1 MSIVFS
7 TTKSMFS
14 GENEHF
20 SLSFGH
26 SMGTASISTSS
37 VSSDDDSTWIFH
49 KKRETIQYSCLQ
61 GPPHAFQ
68 LLARGK
74 HDRVVDDFSDKI
86 DSRNFKI
93 LSDKSTGMAESNKG
107 SCKRTYNTPQA
118 KLPKKS
124 PGLFGLFVQENYAK
138 VEAGLIRGVNAREVM
153 SALSGKWKSLSNE
166 DKEKLKEKHDKLH
179 KEYNEQVI
187 SFWQELNSEERA
199 FLEEKHGPKMRQLAK
214 ERRHFL
220 GYPKRPPS
228 PFILFV
234 QRSANGIESA
244 SVIERT
250 KILGQKWRE
259 MSNDEKEV
267 YFEENRQAQ
276 KQYKKDITKWK
287 AKYPEVS

>member
-1 MSIVFS
+1 MSIFRFPLVIAWELLPFRQVLLARTMIVHGSS
-7 TTKSMFS
+7 TR
-14 GENEHF
+14 NEKP
-20 SLSFGH
+20 SNI
-26 SMGTASISTSS
+26 A
-37 VSSDDDSTWIFH
+37 V
-49 KKRETIQYSCLQ
+49 LQ

-74 HDRVVDDFSDKI
+74 HDRAVDDFSDKI

-93 LSDKSTGMAESNKG
+93 VSDKSTGMAESNKE
-107 SCKRTYNTPQA
+107 SCKRTYNTPLA
-118 KLPKKS
+118 KLPKKP
-124 PGLFGLFVQENYAK
+124 PGLFALFVQENYAK
-138 VEAGLIRGVNAREVM
+138 VEAGLIRGVSAREVM

-166 DKEKLKEKHDKLH
+166 DKEKLKEKHEKLH
-179 KEYNEQVI
+179 KEYKEQVI
-187 SFWQELNSEERA
+187 SFWQELNTEERA

-244 SVIERT
+244 SVIEGT

-259 MSNDEKEV
+259 MSNHEKEV

-287 AKYPEVS
+287 AKDPEVSYLGRLVYFDCLN